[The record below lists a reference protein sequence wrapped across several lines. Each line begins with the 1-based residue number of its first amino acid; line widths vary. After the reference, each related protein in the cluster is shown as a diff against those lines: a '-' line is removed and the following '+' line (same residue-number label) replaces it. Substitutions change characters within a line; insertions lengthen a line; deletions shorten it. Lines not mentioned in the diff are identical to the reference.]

1 MRICRA
7 CGSQHTEWFPSGL
20 LSAVERC
27 VRRGRRDSASRGATI
42 HLNLKPRP
50 VEAAHKESAN
60 LTLYGAAV
68 VAVSVKKFTELR
80 RRRCC
85 FRSPPSLRFENTAMS
100 FCNAIKLPEFAARCQ
115 SVPLPGSEASASS
128 SSRQCSSSKLAT
140 AVRCAPKAT
149 S

>member
-1 MRICRA
+1 MGLLRLKLVVGRFRSVAVGSILPMRICRA

-50 VEAAHKESAN
+50 VKAAHKESAN

-68 VAVSVKKFTELR
+68 VTVSVKKFTVVVVVFDR
-80 RRRCC
+80 RRVSDLKTR
-85 FRSPPSLRFENTAMS
+85 R
-100 FCNAIKLPEFAARCQ
+100 
-115 SVPLPGSEASASS
+115 
-128 SSRQCSSSKLAT
+128 
-140 AVRCAPKAT
+140 
-149 S
+149 